1 MMINLHNTFIYP
13 HLFYGVELWGHDP
26 DLSHFLNFKFVKWDL
41 YVLSWNNFQTLM
53 SPIHFWN
60 FTSCRFPCCTNFDLS
75 FYYLLNF
82 FTKNYILKQ
91 EDNYNNV
98 ENQYEIKTW
107 KSSEN
112 PHKPIKGWTENGKGS
127 MFVIACNLFGEL
139 AWDLQ
144 DVSSRVCRRQLATCL
159 LKLVGSWLLAF
170 SSLGWTI
177 WNKQHSEQV
186 DI

>member
-1 MMINLHNTFIYP
+1 MSNEISTYYP
-13 HLFYGVELWGHDP
+13 ETTSK
-26 DLSHFLNFKFVKWDL
+26 LSCLPYIFGISHHADFLVVQISTCHFLLLKLFK
-41 YVLSWNNFQTLM
+41 
-53 SPIHFWN
+53 
-60 FTSCRFPCCTNFDLS
+60 
-75 FYYLLNF
+75 
-82 FTKNYILKQ
+82 KNYILKQ

-107 KSSEN
+107 KNSEN

-127 MFVIACNLFGEL
+127 MFFIACNLFGEL

-177 WNKQHSEQV
+177 WIKQHSEQV